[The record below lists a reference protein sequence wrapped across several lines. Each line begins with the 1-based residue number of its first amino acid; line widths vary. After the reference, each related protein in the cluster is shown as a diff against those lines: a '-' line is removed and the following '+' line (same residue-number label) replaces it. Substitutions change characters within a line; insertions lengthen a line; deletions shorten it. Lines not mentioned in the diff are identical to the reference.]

1 MNFLLRARGD
11 LPVNL
16 KHLPLRILLI
26 TYRRAVELNLDNDF
40 IKWIKQEIQ
49 ERETERET
57 RSKKANL

>member
-1 MNFLLRARGD
+1 M
-11 LPVNL
+11 NL